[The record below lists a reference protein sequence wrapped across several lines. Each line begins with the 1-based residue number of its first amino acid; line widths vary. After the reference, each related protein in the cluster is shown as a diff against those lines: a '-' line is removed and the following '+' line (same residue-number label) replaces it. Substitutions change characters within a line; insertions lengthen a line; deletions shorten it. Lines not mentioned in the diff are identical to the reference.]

1 MGSNGIVGFGVS
13 NPTFLDRAYEQKQ
26 IDSANFI
33 LMLRQDDEQSAMLYN
48 RLPADILSRNMYV
61 PVSNSKL
68 CWSIQEQHFSSLT
81 INFSQT

>member
-1 MGSNGIVGFGVS
+1 LLFVTSQSTHYMGSNGIVGFGVS

-68 CWSIQEQHFSSLT
+68 WV
-81 INFSQT
+81 